1 VARNDD
7 VAPDGRFLMMKDAS
21 SSNDED
27 PAQVVLIQSW
37 FEELQRLVLLC

>member
-1 VARNDD
+1 

-27 PAQVVLIQSW
+27 PAQVVLIHNW
-37 FEELQRLVLLC
+37 FEELQRLVPSP